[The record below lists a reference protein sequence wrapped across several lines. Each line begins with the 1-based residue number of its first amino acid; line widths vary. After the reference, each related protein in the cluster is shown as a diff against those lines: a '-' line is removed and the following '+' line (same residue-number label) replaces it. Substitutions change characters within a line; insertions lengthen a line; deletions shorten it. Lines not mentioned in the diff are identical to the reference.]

1 MELKQKQ
8 DNFNKLIV
16 HPSFKATVEEINKM
30 DISLPPVPSTVNLDL
45 QNFIF
50 PPNGELVTPT
60 EEIAFY
66 TLNPQKGQDSINDNR
81 TLVAYDESINKFS
94 ALEGTTFL
102 TSHSLVLV
110 DTDDYVPIN
119 LITLY
124 FYTRSSYLVNNSPHI
139 KYSIDPDMDSK
150 KDYIKD
156 KIEFLL
162 ENVPKRSILL
172 IDGPLIGGDVYTYM
186 IHAINKFL
194 DRDIIPIFFVK
205 NSSSNLITENTTELK
220 GKFNSDMHW
229 AYKSMQQ
236 GQRTNFFKYADR
248 NNIKNA
254 KIFCYL
260 KGFNISPQ
268 RVELHVQTYEKYQKI
283 IPEIMDYLYY
293 LLLVGGDTKNPQL
306 RPISIAEKYARE
318 TLRLFNFNNLMQKVG
333 ITPTMNQDRFAW

>member
-1 MELKQKQ
+1 MEIKLE
-8 DNFNKLIV
+8 NLNKLLV
-16 HPSFKATVEEINKM
+16 HPSFKATVEEINKI
-30 DISLPPVPSTVNLDL
+30 DISLPPVPSQVNLDL

-50 PPNGELVTPT
+50 PPNGELVTPA
-60 EEIAFY
+60 EEIAFCS
-66 TLNPQKGQDSINDNR
+66 LDPRKGQDSISDDR
-81 TLVAYDESINKFS
+81 PLVAYDESINKFS
-94 ALEGTTFL
+94 ALEGTTYI
-102 TSHSLVLV
+102 TSHSLILV
-110 DTDDYVPIN
+110 DINDYVPIN

-124 FYTRSSYLVNNSPHI
+124 FYTRSTHLVNNSPHI
-139 KYSIDPDMDSK
+139 KYSTDPDMDSK

-156 KIEFLL
+156 KIEFLI

-194 DRDIIPIFFVK
+194 DKDIIPIFFVK
-205 NSSSNLITENTTELK
+205 NSSSNLIVENTTELK

-229 AYKSMQQ
+229 AYKSMKR
-236 GQRTNFFKYADR
+236 GQRTNFFKYADKH
-248 NNIKNA
+248 NIKNA

-293 LLLVGGDTKNPQL
+293 LLLVGGDKRNPQL

-318 TLRLFNFNNLMQKVG
+318 TLRLFDFNNLMQKVG